1 MSELGSRKLDAAAL
15 DDKEM
20 TVIKRNKVD
29 DSDSSTAD
37 TSSEGQEEGDRL
49 QRMSNAIRTIIEV
62 RIYHNP
68 FTPAPS

>member
-1 MSELGSRKLDAAAL
+1 MSELGTRKLNAAAL
-15 DDKEM
+15 DGEEANL
-20 TVIKRNKVD
+20 TKRNKVD

-62 RIYHNP
+62 R
-68 FTPAPS
+68 F